1 MLART
6 VAVPALPGAVWLKR
20 CPPVPFPFPTDL
32 ASFLELIRQHGDVAY
47 SLMFGYAAGHALLFG
62 LFAGYAASAGA
73 FNLGTLIAVCWLG
86 TFTGDAVRFWIG
98 RRFGTGWLRR
108 FPRVHRATQ
117 LATQLADRHH
127 VWMILLHRYP
137 HGIRGV
143 AGFAYG
149 MSSLPWATFL
159 VLNFIAAGIW
169 ACVVVLA
176 GYAFGQVS
184 EKVMNDASS
193 SVGLLML
200 VAFLGLSWFLSKRL
214 ERAIE
219 RA

>member
-1 MLART
+1 MPR
-6 VAVPALPGAVWLKR
+6 PLPEAAWLKWS
-20 CPPVPFPFPTDL
+20 PPLPFPTDL
-32 ASFLELIRQHGDVAY
+32 ASFLEIIRQNGDVAY

-108 FPRVHRATQ
+108 FPRIERAMN
-117 LATQLADRHH
+117 LVTQLADRHH

-137 HGIRGV
+137 NGIRGV

-169 ACVVVLA
+169 ACVVVLT

-193 SVGLLML
+193 GVGLVML
-200 VAFLGLSWFLSKRL
+200 IAFLGLSWVLSKRL